1 MEAGGQGGQAG
12 GQEAKEEVKK
22 AKAESEAKASTSTA
36 QAGDFKAVLPLLSF
50 GFAALRDGRA
60 AQRQRGLGP
69 RPSTKGGL
77 KGGETGGS

>member
-60 AQRQRGLGP
+60 AQRQRDCRGGGRADSNMLVP
-69 RPSTKGGL
+69 VPSV
-77 KGGETGGS
+77 